1 MTNGKIGRRFF
12 EERIRPNLGAER
24 DDVTLGP
31 AHGCDFGVIRQGDAA
46 ERGDYATVVATDPI
60 SMLPELGAA
69 RAGRFALHIALSDV
83 AVSGIAPSHL
93 SIAFSLP
100 TDVDDGTFGEFW
112 TGIHAEC
119 NRLGVAV
126 VTGHTA
132 RYPGASL
139 PWVGA
144 ATVLGVGDP
153 DRIVRPDGAQ
163 PGDKLVVTRGP
174 AVEATGLFASLYPD
188 ALAARGLDAET
199 VATAAERLD
208 DVQLVEDALAV
219 ATVGEEHAG
228 HEVGEEHADPVDD
241 GTSAVHAMHDAT
253 EGGLLGAFHETAGAS
268 GVRFEVERSAVPRAA
283 GVGPVCEALEMDPWT
298 ATTSGTLLVSVAPD
312 AADAVV
318 ERLRNRGT
326 PAAQV
331 GEVHEGTGVAI
342 DGEETSPPD
351 GDASWGVYAEL
362 SGSE

>member
-31 AHGCDFGVIRQGDAA
+31 AHGCDFGVIGQGSATG
-46 ERGDYATVVATDPI
+46 RNGQATVVATDPI

-100 TDVDDGTFGEFW
+100 TTVDDETFGQFW
-112 TGIHAEC
+112 AGIHAEC
-119 NRLGVAV
+119 ERLGVSV
-126 VTGHTA
+126 ITGHTA

-144 ATVLGVGDP
+144 ATVLGIGDS

-219 ATVGEEHAG
+219 AAVGEERGG
-228 HEVGEEHADPVDD
+228 HTD
-241 GTSAVHAMHDAT
+241 GAEASAVHAMHDAT

-268 GVRFEVERSAVPRAA
+268 GVRFEIERSAVPRGD
-283 GVGPVCEALEMDPWT
+283 GVDPVCEALEMDPWT

-312 AADAVV
+312 AADTVV

-326 PAAQV
+326 PAASV
-331 GEVHEGTGVAI
+331 GEVREGSGVAI
-342 DGEETSPPD
+342 DGEETTPPES
-351 GDASWGVYAEL
+351 DASWAVYGEL
-362 SGSE
+362 SGRE